1 MPHSG
6 GWETGPTGDKLTV
19 PRRVDEAPAGAI
31 GALITGEPLVVPA
44 SMTVRDAATVMTE
57 HGFAALMVA
66 LGAEFGVLTDVGIR
80 ADVVA
85 RGVDPQTAVGAVVGP
100 PVPAVAADTPV
111 AAVLALV
118 LEQELTC
125 VPVVDTAGTL
135 LGAVTAA
142 DLLSAPAGPSLTLRR
157 QITVAATPSGLQ
169 QHAKRIPYF
178 VADLVRRG
186 QPAHE
191 VSAIASLLSDAV
203 VRRAL
208 DLVSERHGL
217 DPAGIRWMS
226 LGSNARRDAV
236 LSSDVDSAV
245 AFADDVSDA
254 DIARFRQACAEVI
267 GIAGGGGLAIDLNG
281 VVASKPWFS
290 RRRGEW
296 HDAAQRWM
304 ESPLEDEAIVYTSL
318 LLDSRPIW
326 GAGGTGMENV
336 LDGLRSRRSTM
347 GMLLAEALTTKARI
361 RTMRDVFSGKGG
373 TFDIKEHA
381 LAPLTDIAR
390 WVAVFVGA
398 DERDTRS
405 RLRAAAGSVVLPGDQ
420 ADTLIEVFEVLQRV
434 RLNYQVAQFDR
445 GEQVSDLL
453 EMKRLSPLD
462 RSLVAQS
469 VREIAGIQR
478 RLDNLG
484 QNLPLVD

>member
-1 MPHSG
+1 M
-6 GWETGPTGDKLTV
+6 TGDKLTV
-19 PRRVDEAPAGAI
+19 PHRVGEAPAGAI
-31 GALITGEPLVVPA
+31 GTLISGDPMVVAA
-44 SMTVRDAATVMTE
+44 SMSVRDAATVMTE
-57 HGFAALMVA
+57 RGFAALIV
-66 LGAEFGVLTDVGIR
+66 GVGDGFCVLTDVGIR

-85 RGVDPQTAVGAVVGP
+85 RGVDPCTPVGDIVGP

-111 AAVLALV
+111 ATVLALV
-118 LEQELTC
+118 LEQDLTC
-125 VPVVDTAGTL
+125 VPVVDAEGAL
-135 LGAVTAA
+135 LGSVTAA

-157 QITVAATPSGLQ
+157 QIATAVTPSGLQ
-169 QHAKRIPYF
+169 RHAARIPYF

-208 DLVSERHGL
+208 DLVNDRHDL
-217 DPAGIRWMS
+217 DPAGICWMS

-245 AFADDVSDA
+245 AFADDVTDA

-296 HDAAQRWM
+296 SAAAQKWM
-304 ESPLEDEAIVYTSL
+304 DSPLRDEAIVYTSL
-318 LLDSRPIW
+318 LLDARPIW
-326 GAGGTGMENV
+326 GTGGTGMESV
-336 LDGLRSRRSTM
+336 LDGLRGRRDTM
-347 GMLLAEALTTKARI
+347 GLILAEALSTKARI
-361 RTMRDVFSGKGG
+361 RSMRDVLSGKGG

-390 WVAVFVGA
+390 WVALFVGSG
-398 DERDTRS
+398 ERDTRS

-420 ADTLIEVFEVLQRV
+420 ASTLIEVFEVLQRV

-445 GEQVSDLL
+445 GETVSDLL

-462 RSLVAQS
+462 RSLVAQA

-484 QNLPLVD
+484 QNLPLID

>member
-1 MPHSG
+1 M
-6 GWETGPTGDKLTV
+6 TGSKLTV
-19 PRRVDEAPAGAI
+19 PHRVGETPTGAI
-31 GALITGEPLVVPA
+31 GALISGEPLMVPA
-44 SMTVRDAATVMTE
+44 SMSVRDAATVMTE
-57 HGFAALMVA
+57 RGFAALVVA
-66 LGAEFGVLTDVGIR
+66 LGEEFGVLTDVGIR
-80 ADVVA
+80 VDVVVT
-85 RGVDPQTAVGAVVGP
+85 GVDPGPRVGEVVGP
-100 PVPAVAADTPV
+100 RVPAVPAETPV

-118 LEQELTC
+118 LENDLTC
-125 VPVVDTAGTL
+125 VPVVDGAGTL

-157 QITVAATPSGLQ
+157 QIDVATTASALQ
-169 QHAKRIPYF
+169 HHAQRIPFF

-186 QPAHE
+186 QAAHE

-208 DLVSERHGL
+208 DLVSDRDGL
-217 DPAGIRWMS
+217 DRSAIRWLS

-267 GIAGGGGLAIDLNG
+267 GIAGGGGLAIDRNG

-296 HDAAQRWM
+296 HEAAQTWM
-304 ESPLEDEAIVYTSL
+304 DSPLRDEAIVYTSL

-326 GAGGTGMENV
+326 GSGGTGMEMV
-336 LDGLRSRRSTM
+336 LDGLRTRRSTM
-347 GMLLAEALTTKARI
+347 GLLLAEALTTKARL
-361 RTMRDVFSGKGG
+361 RTMRDVLSGKGG
-373 TFDIKEHA
+373 TFDIKEYA

-390 WVAVFVGA
+390 WVALFVGS

-420 ADTLIEVFEVLQRV
+420 ASTLIEVFEVLQRV
-434 RLNYQVAQFDR
+434 RLNYQVAQFDQ
-445 GEQVSDLL
+445 GDKVTDLL
-453 EMKRLSPLD
+453 EMKRLSPLE
-462 RSLVAQS
+462 RSLVAQA
-469 VREIAGIQR
+469 VREIAGTQR

>member
-1 MPHSG
+1 M
-6 GWETGPTGDKLTV
+6 TGDKLTV
-19 PRRVDEAPAGAI
+19 PYRVGEAPVGAI
-31 GALITGEPLVVPA
+31 GTLVSGGPLTVPA
-44 SMTVRDAATVMTE
+44 SMAVREAATVMTE
-57 HGFAALMVA
+57 RGVAALVVL
-66 LGAEFGVLTDVGIR
+66 LGDQFGVLTDVGIR
-80 ADVVA
+80 VDVVA
-85 RGVDPQTAVGAVVGP
+85 SGVDPQTPVGEIVGR

-125 VPVVDTAGTL
+125 VPVVDTDGTL
-135 LGAVTAA
+135 IGAVTTA

-157 QITVAATPSGLQ
+157 QIALASSVSGLQ
-169 QHAKRIPYF
+169 QHAARIPYF

-208 DLVSERHGL
+208 DLVCDKHDL
-217 DPAGIRWMS
+217 DPAAIQWMS

-245 AFADDVSDA
+245 AFADEVSDA
-254 DIARFRQACAEVI
+254 DIARFRQACAEVL
-267 GIAGGGGLAIDLNG
+267 GIAGGGGLAIDVNG

-296 HDAAQRWM
+296 HGAAQKWM
-304 ESPLEDEAIVYTSL
+304 DSPLQDEAIVYTSL
-318 LLDSRPIW
+318 LLDARPIW
-326 GAGGTGMENV
+326 GSGGTGMETV
-336 LDGLRSRRSTM
+336 LDGLRSRRTTM
-347 GMLLAEALTTKARI
+347 GMLLAEALTTKARL
-361 RTMRDVFSGKGG
+361 RTMRDVLSGKGG
-373 TFDIKEHA
+373 TFDIKEYA

-390 WVAVFVGA
+390 WAALFVGS

-420 ADTLIEVFEVLQRV
+420 AATLIEVFEVLQRV

-445 GEQVSDLL
+445 GEQVMDLL
-453 EMKRLSPLD
+453 EMKRLSPLE
-462 RSLVAQS
+462 RSLVAQA
-469 VREIAGIQR
+469 VREIAGVQR

-484 QNLPLVD
+484 QNLPVAD